1 MSAQPDPDILAWLP
15 DELRDLPF
23 GSPEFKDA
31 NALLNQQDADAL
43 ATVGRGMPSWINLT
57 GTTVCNLKCF
67 MCNQFLD
74 PDSPKWIMQDA
85 VYDRVV
91 RELYPFAKTV
101 QFSAFGEPLM
111 TPGMEQ
117 KLDDLERTNTK
128 LEMVSNATLMM
139 KESRFREKLL
149 KTLELV
155 TFSMDGATR
164 ETYNSVRTGAE
175 FDEVLDNI
183 TRFAQARMEMPVE
196 QRPGMNFNYIM
207 MKRTVTEGPRF
218 VKLVKSLG
226 GDHIVFNHL
235 VAFHPSLK
243 DESLTEHKAFA
254 NEHMDATR
262 QAAAELG
269 VSIALPDNFHLDPD
283 EEREAAGVR
292 SGGVNFSASVAETE
306 LAPAPGGAGPAAL
319 EEGILERGAD
329 ASRDGTPA
337 KKPKRKS
344 PGMPTVKCWFL
355 WNRVYIGT
363 AGEVVPCCV
372 AGMPFFGNM
381 MEQSFRDIWNGE
393 TYQTYRKHVFTE
405 TPHGG
410 CRNCYLIYPNLEQ
423 IEEEGYLKY

>member
-1 MSAQPDPDILAWLP
+1 MNVQPDPDILAWLP
-15 DELRDLPF
+15 EELRDLPF
-23 GSPEFKDA
+23 GSPEFKEA
-31 NALLNQQDADAL
+31 NARLAQGDSEAL
-43 ATVGRGMPSWINLT
+43 ATTTRGMPTWINLT
-57 GTTVCNLKCF
+57 GTTICNLKCF

-74 PDSPKWIMQDA
+74 PDIPKWIMKDA
-85 VYDRVV
+85 VYDKVV

-111 TPGMEQ
+111 TPGMED
-117 KLDDLERTNTK
+117 KLDDLERTHTK

-149 KTLELV
+149 KTLGLV
-155 TFSMDGATR
+155 TFSIDGATR
-164 ETYNSVRTGAE
+164 ETYNSVRTGAD

-183 TRFAQARMEMPVE
+183 TRFSQARMAMPVDE
-196 QRPGMNFNYIM
+196 RPGMNFNFIM
-207 MKRTVTEGPRF
+207 MKRTVSEGPRF

-243 DESLTEHKAFA
+243 NESLMEHREFA

-269 VSIALPDNFHLDPD
+269 VSIALPENFHLDPEEARESQADVPPVAPD
-283 EEREAAGVR
+283 EAPV
-292 SGGVNFSASVAETE
+292 ET
-306 LAPAPGGAGPAAL
+306 PKTRRAPG
-319 EEGILERGAD
+319 
-329 ASRDGTPA
+329 
-337 KKPKRKS
+337 KP
-344 PGMPTVKCWFL
+344 PVKCWFL
-355 WNRVYIGT
+355 WDRVYIGT
-363 AGEVVPCCV
+363 EGEVVPCCV

-381 MEQSFRDIWNGE
+381 MQQSFREIWNGE
-393 TYQTYRKHVFTE
+393 TYQTYREHVFTE

>member
-1 MSAQPDPDILAWLP
+1 MSLQPSSERPDWLP
-15 DELRDLPF
+15 EELRDLPF

-31 NALLNQQDADAL
+31 NARLAQGDSEAL
-43 ATVGRGMPSWINLT
+43 ATRTRGMPTWINLT
-57 GTTVCNLKCF
+57 GTTICNLKCF

-74 PDSPKWIMQDA
+74 PDIPKWIMNDA
-85 VYDRVV
+85 VYDKVV

-111 TPGMEQ
+111 TPGMEG
-117 KLDDLERTNTK
+117 KLDDLERTHTK

-149 KTLELV
+149 KTLGLV
-155 TFSMDGATR
+155 TFSIDGATR

-175 FDEVLDNI
+175 FNEVIDNI
-183 TRFAQARMEMPVE
+183 TRFSQARMEMPVD
-196 QRPGMNFNYIM
+196 QRPGMNFNFIM
-207 MKRTVTEGPRF
+207 MKRTVPEAPRF
-218 VKLVKSLG
+218 VELVKELG

-243 DESLTEHKAFA
+243 DESLMDHRAFA

-269 VSIALPDNFHLDPD
+269 VSIAIPDNFNLDLD
-283 EEREAAGVR
+283 EGVDR
-292 SGGVNFSASVAETE
+292 
-306 LAPAPGGAGPAAL
+306 
-319 EEGILERGAD
+319 
-329 ASRDGTPA
+329 
-337 KKPKRKS
+337 
-344 PGMPTVKCWFL
+344 GMPSENVDGASSTAPTSESNPPRSQGKPPVKCWFL
-355 WNRVYIGT
+355 WDRVYIGT
-363 AGEVVPCCV
+363 EGEVVPCCV

-381 MEQSFRDIWNGE
+381 MQQSFREIWNGE
-393 TYQTYRKHVFTE
+393 TYQTYREHVFTE
-405 TPHGG
+405 NPHGG